1 MASKRKR
8 GRGLLPRAFVV
19 SKSRLRQNLQKIED
33 IPPTIPPPEDY
44 GTTMEN
50 IRKDSNI
57 LFNYAKTPEDKL
69 KYIQIIFKIGQ
80 MYLWYPWKVGALTD
94 DKGREYIL
102 AKAMQAEQGQYTF
115 IDILRK
121 KGEKEKRDNRLKQT
135 LDKLGATD
143 LFFKKPHPAG
153 LKIRIPRRKPKPV
166 RDYEEAQVRRYKSK
180 IKLMKFINLH
190 KRMTK
195 IHRSNKTTESKKEL
209 KLARERWE
217 RSRTEYLEA
226 KRDLPKKEKAY
237 EKWKNRSKAP
247 KAKAFKKK

>member
-69 KYIQIIFKIGQ
+69 KYTQFIFKIGQ

-115 IDILRK
+115 IDALREK
-121 KGEKEKRDNRLKQT
+121 KEKEKRDNRLKQT

-143 LFFKKPHPAG
+143 LFLKKPHPAG
-153 LKIRIPRRKPKPV
+153 LKIRIPRKKPKPV
-166 RDYEEAQVRRYKSK
+166 RDLEEAQVRRFKTK
-180 IKLMKFINLH
+180 MKLKKFITLYDNSRQRYDANRRPENRE
-190 KRMTK
+190 KR
-195 IHRSNKTTESKKEL
+195 

-217 RSRTEYLEA
+217 RAKVEYLEA

-237 EKWKNRSKAP
+237 REWRQNRKAP
-247 KAKAFKKK
+247 RAKAFKK